1 MYILII
7 EPCTTLS
14 TMMNTP
20 IYFDPARGSMYHTVH
35 VLYLNPARPYLLL
48 IPVYAHVH
56 AHIHANNCILSTVLY
71 NGIRY
76 NLIYLQATLNWL
88 KFIYICKNCK

>member
-1 MYILII
+1 
-7 EPCTTLS
+7 
-14 TMMNTP
+14 MMNTP

-56 AHIHANNCILSTVLY
+56 AHIHANNCILHDPIYRTVQ
-71 NGIRY
+71 RY
-76 NLIYLQATLNWL
+76 TLQLNLFTGHLKLVKVYIYM
-88 KFIYICKNCK
+88 